1 MCRYVREKFWFTVF
15 LKQPRNYEQG
25 PMYIYLRIT
34 VDGVSKELS
43 VKRSWLP
50 ARWSAKANRASGTKE
65 DAKDL
70 NYYLDVLQSKA
81 YDARNQLIESGR
93 VVTAISIMDIM
104 SGAEQRKREL
114 MALFKNHNDDMK
126 AMIGRGV
133 AKGTWTNFNTSYRHV
148 SAFLQSQYHVKEINI
163 LSLDLDFV
171 KKLYN
176 WFRTTK
182 NLGHNSALKN
192 IANLKK
198 IIIGCIDN
206 GRIQHDPF
214 AKFDET
220 REEVQTVFLIKEEI
234 QAIADKEIKNA
245 RLCHVRDVFIVCC
258 FTGLAFADVKQLK
271 KSEVDIGVDGELRIY
286 KGRQKT
292 GTPSI
297 IPLLPITKKILSKYE
312 HDEYCITRDQLLP
325 VLTNQKY
332 NAYLKEIGDMCG
344 INKELKTHMARHTF
358 GTTVTLANNVPLESI
373 KDMMGHKS
381 LRQTLH
387 YAKVT
392 GIKVN
397 EDMTKLKKRLH
408 KNKFI
413 SDHQIM
419 QTVEIKLSD
428 LK

>member
-1 MCRYVREKFWFTVF
+1 MLEKSFGLLFF
-15 LKQPRNYEQG
+15 LKQPRNHEAG
-25 PMYIYLRIT
+25 PMYVYLRIT

-50 ARWSAKANRASGTKE
+50 SRWNAKANRASGTKE
-65 DAKDL
+65 DAKEL
-70 NYYLDVLQSKA
+70 NHYLDVLQSKA
-81 YDARNQLIESGR
+81 YEARKQLIESGR
-93 VVTAISIMDIM
+93 VLTAVAIMDIM

-114 MALFKNHNDDMK
+114 MSLFQSHNDDMK
-126 AMIGRGV
+126 AMIGKGV
-133 AKGTWTNFNTSYRHV
+133 AKGTWTNFNTSFRHV
-148 SAFLQSQYHVKEINI
+148 SAFLHSQYHVKEINI
-163 LSLDLDFV
+163 VSLDLEFV

-176 WFRTTK
+176 WLRTTK
-182 NLGHNSALKN
+182 LLGHNSALKN

-198 IIIGCIDN
+198 IVIGCIDN
-206 GRIQHDPF
+206 GWLKSDPF

-220 REEVQTVFLIKEEI
+220 REEVQPVFLVKEEI
-234 QAIADKEIKNA
+234 QAIADKEIRKK
-245 RLCHVRDVFIVCC
+245 RLCQVRDVFIFCC

-297 IPLLPITKKILSKYE
+297 IPLLPITKRILAKYE
-312 HDEYCITRDQLLP
+312 YDEQCMVKDQLLP
-325 VLTNQKY
+325 VLSNQKY
-332 NAYLKEIGDMCG
+332 NAYLKEIGDMCN

-358 GTTVTLANNVPLESI
+358 GTTVTLANNVPMESI
-373 KDMMGHKS
+373 KEMMGHKS
-381 LRQTLH
+381 LRQTMH

-397 EDMTKLKKRLH
+397 EDMAKLKKRLA

-413 SDHQIM
+413 SDHQIIGADNSK
-419 QTVEIKLSD
+419 T
-428 LK
+428 

>member
-1 MCRYVREKFWFTVF
+1 MLEKSFGLLFF

-65 DAKDL
+65 DAKEL

-81 YDARNQLIESGR
+81 YVARKQLIESGR

-114 MALFKNHNDDMK
+114 MVLFKSHNDDMK
-126 AMIGRGV
+126 AMIGKGV
-133 AKGTWTNFNTSYRHV
+133 AKGTWTNFNTTYRHLSV
-148 SAFLQSQYHVKEINI
+148 FLHTQYHVKEINI
-163 LSLDLDFV
+163 VSLDLEFV

-176 WFRTTK
+176 WFRTVK
-182 NLGHNSALKN
+182 KLGHNSALKN
-192 IANLKK
+192 IANMKK
-198 IIIGCIDN
+198 IVIGCIDN
-206 GRIQHDPF
+206 GWLKTDPF
-214 AKFDET
+214 AKFDEI
-220 REEVQTVFLIKEEI
+220 REEVQPVFLVKEEI
-234 QAIADKEIKNA
+234 QAIADKEIRNT
-245 RLCHVRDVFIVCC
+245 RLCQVRDVFIFCC

-271 KSEVDIGVDGELRIY
+271 KSEVDLGVDGELRIY

-297 IPLLPITKKILSKYE
+297 IPLLPITKSILGKYE
-312 HDEYCITRDQLLP
+312 HNEQCIIKDQLLP
-325 VLTNQKY
+325 VLSNQKY
-332 NAYLKEIGDMCG
+332 NAYLKEIGDMCS

-358 GTTVTLANNVPLESI
+358 GTTVTLANNVPMESI
-373 KDMMGHKS
+373 KEMMGHKS
-381 LRQTLH
+381 LRQTMH

-397 EDMTKLKKRLH
+397 EDMAKLKKRLE

-413 SDHQIM
+413 SDRQIISSNLPDNE
-419 QTVEIKLSD
+419 V
-428 LK
+428 

>member
-1 MCRYVREKFWFTVF
+1 MLEKSFGLLFF

-43 VKRSWLP
+43 VKRSRLP
-50 ARWSAKANRASGTKE
+50 AKWSAKANRASGTKE
-65 DAKDL
+65 DAKEL
-70 NYYLDVLQSKA
+70 NYYLDILQSKA
-81 YDARNQLIESGR
+81 YEARKQLIESGR
-93 VVTAISIMDIM
+93 VVTALSIMDIM
-104 SGAEQRKREL
+104 SGAEQRKRDL
-114 MALFKNHNDDMK
+114 MALFKSHNDDMK
-126 AMIGRGV
+126 AMIGKGV
-133 AKGTWTNFNTSYRHV
+133 AKGTWTNFNTSYRHLSV
-148 SAFLQSQYHVKEINI
+148 FLYTQYHVKEINVV
-163 LSLDLDFV
+163 SLDLEFV

-176 WFRTTK
+176 WFRVIK
-182 NLGHNSALKN
+182 KLGHNSALKN
-192 IANLKK
+192 IANMKK
-198 IIIGCIDN
+198 IVIGCIDN
-206 GRIQHDPF
+206 GWLKSDPF

-220 REEVQTVFLIKEEI
+220 REDVQPVFLVKEEI
-234 QAIADKEIKNA
+234 QAIADKVISNT
-245 RLCHVRDVFIVCC
+245 RLCQVRDVFIFCC

-271 KSEVDIGVDGELRIY
+271 KSEIDLGVDGELRIY

-297 IPLLPITKKILSKYE
+297 IPLLPITKRILIKYE
-312 HDEYCITRDQLLP
+312 NDEQCIIKDQLLP
-325 VLTNQKY
+325 VLSNQKY

-373 KDMMGHKS
+373 KEMMGHKS
-381 LRQTLH
+381 LRQTMH

-397 EDMTKLKKRLH
+397 EDMAKLKKRLQ

-413 SDHQIM
+413 SEDQIIGADK
-419 QTVEIKLSD
+419 IKN
-428 LK
+428 